1 MDCTQKS
8 TTVKTI
14 TYLHNANSGDL
25 IGAMAGIREIY
36 RKFGKKAIIYQQLD
50 VPGHYMQ
57 GLVHS
62 VKDDK
67 GTQVTMNKKMFDM
80 LRPLLLSQEYVEDFK
95 VYTDQ
100 KIEINLPDIREALV
114 VDEDHPEKP
123 PKLVAPKRFVNIP
136 NGALPGWTMLA
147 FAPMACDLSE
157 PWLEIPNKKI
167 AIYDTFIMPEKILI
181 NRTERYQNKKMSYSF
196 LKQYEENLIFTGTE
210 KEHFL
215 FCKEFGMNF
224 PRLEVDNFLELAQ
237 TMYKCRFFIGNQSFP
252 WNLANAMGV
261 PRVLEMFVQAPNCQ
275 PFIGKDNYGSYR
287 PDHIEYYV
295 DLLYNKK
302 AAPLEQLPVQINP

>member
-1 MDCTQKS
+1 M
-8 TTVKTI
+8 KTI

-57 GLVHS
+57 GLIHS

-100 KIEINLPDIREALV
+100 KIEVNLPDFREALV

-136 NGALPGWTMLA
+136 NGALPSWTMLG

-157 PWLEIPNKKI
+157 PWIELNLLLRDFKLL
-167 AIYDTFIMPEKILI
+167 DKILV
-181 NRTERYQNKKMSYSF
+181 NRTERYQNAKMNYGF
-196 LKQYEENLIFTGTE
+196 LKQYEKDLLFAGTE
-210 KEHFL
+210 KEHLL
-215 FCKEFGMNF
+215 FCKQFDLNF
-224 PRLEVDNFLELAQ
+224 PRLEVDNFLELAEV
-237 TMYKCRFFIGNQSFP
+237 MKICRFFIGNQSFP

-261 PRVLEMFVQAPNCQ
+261 PRVLEMFAQAPNCQ
-275 PFIGKDNYGSYR
+275 PFFGKDNYGSYR

-295 DLLYNKK
+295 DYLYNKQV
-302 AAPLEQLPVQINP
+302 APMEQLVTETTKNN